1 MITLSSTLLSLPYI
15 QILILIPLIIL
26 IIILIIKL
34 SPSKK
39 IINPPT
45 HPYTMS
51 TPTSTPNALSQC
63 IQCSSTSSTCI
74 TLQCHHN
81 ICPTCILT
89 LLQLN
94 SFKGLITHDH
104 IYIICNCSPYK
115 NQISFEALEAFLSD
129 AFGVDLDL
137 SSQQHKFKLLKQH
150 FIDQLKQDYST
161 KKYQLT
167 EAIQVLTEIAK
178 EHKEKY
184 DKFQKKVYRLLN
196 IMKYVMCFN
205 KNCDIEKVSVD
216 NKEKGVFM
224 QLSNVIG
231 NIKKRKGELNVN
243 VSVKGEFEVFKEM
256 KVKYWN
262 DCFDVYNG
270 VLRRNAR
277 SKGELSERKEMKK
290 NEEGMYNNGKREV
303 FRIYDNIVEE
313 MKKDMRSVVSK
324 ECDVEIVKCVKEGGD
339 ENKIKIN
346 DDENKIIV
354 KNDIKANDTVGNNDN
369 GLTNNNNNI
378 CKDII
383 DKSTNTP
390 YIEIV
395 DKSLNTSNIDIIDKS
410 LNTSNIEIV
419 DKSLNTSNID
429 IMDKSINT
437 SNIDETNT
445 FNTFDINI
453 THNVDLTF
461 QNTYPKIPPTPNHP
475 PNTITN
481 PIYISIQTPTP
492 IPSFPSFNN
501 SSLSLSTPSQFHY
514 EPSSPPLLL
523 TNTSLSTPFSFT
535 IIPSSSK
542 PSSSS
547 DKKTPTKPST
557 TLHTKPSSTP
567 STKQNPKSHNTLFQV
582 PSHFKTQYESSY
594 PHGENTTS
602 LTKVLPFKHK
612 HKPKASDTEEK
623 TITPT
628 KSILP
633 KSLKNINTS
642 ALHTKSN
649 TEHNQQLTERK
660 STRCK
665 GKRCLSN
672 IRTRSCD
679 DNEYTNRSN
688 KYLMSFDTDIHY
700 YKHNNKSPKQQQPHL
715 STLTNEVPKICKHS
729 SFISKKDKPSLDKVL
744 SPKQNDKLNNLYK
757 NTITKQAKEIYDKLP
772 KDEHKPQQRHSKH
785 SSLTKQKPKQQQP
798 ITKLNPNKTIR
809 YSTAINN
816 DDTYLPLQLPSYKG
830 IKSITQISPS
840 LISTCVYDSPYIF
853 IYSLNN
859 LITPLY
865 TLQHHTQQVNTVIPL
880 QPNEHLSS
888 LCSSS
893 LIASASN
900 DSCVVIWNVS
910 SKKKLR
916 SLKDNSKCEITSLL
930 QIDVNTLASSSF
942 WNVKIWDLTTF
953 NEKFNLIGHSRDVTA
968 IINVNCSLIA
978 SSSLDGTIKIWNV
991 DAKDEMFTIYG
1002 YKGVKCL
1009 VDIGKNRFAFAGDDN
1024 SVLFYNNGIFKQE
1037 ICIIKTI

>member
-1 MITLSSTLLSLPYI
+1 
-15 QILILIPLIIL
+15 
-26 IIILIIKL
+26 
-34 SPSKK
+34 
-39 IINPPT
+39 
-45 HPYTMS
+45 MS
-51 TPTSTPNALSQC
+51 TPTPTSNASSHC
-63 IQCSSTSSTCI
+63 IQCSSTSSTYI

-94 SFKGLITHDH
+94 SFKGLISHDH
-104 IYIICNCSPYK
+104 IYIICNCSSYK
-115 NQISFEALEAFLSD
+115 NQISFEALETFLSD

-277 SKGELSERKEMKK
+277 SKGELNERKEMKK
-290 NEEGMYNNGKREV
+290 NEEGMYSAGKREV
-303 FRIYDNIVEE
+303 FRIYDNIVEG

-324 ECDVEIVKCVKEGGD
+324 ECDVEIVGCVKEEGD
-339 ENKIKIN
+339 ENKNKIEI
-346 DDENKIIV
+346 DDENKIIG
-354 KNDIKANDTVGNNDN
+354 KDNDN
-369 GLTNNNNNI
+369 ALTNNNN

-383 DKSTNTP
+383 DKSTNTS
-390 YIEIV
+390 Y
-395 DKSLNTSNIDIIDKS
+395 IDII
-410 LNTSNIEIV
+410 
-419 DKSLNTSNID
+419 
-429 IMDKSINT
+429 DKSINT
-437 SNIDETNT
+437 SNIEIADKSINTSHIDETNT
-445 FNTFDINI
+445 FNTVDINI
-453 THNVDLTF
+453 THNVDLTL
-461 QNTYPKIPPTPNHP
+461 QNTYPKIPPTPSHP

-481 PIYISIQTPTP
+481 PIYISIQSLTP
-492 IPSFPSFNN
+492 IPSFNN
-501 SSLSLSTPSQFHY
+501 SSLSQSSPSQFHY
-514 EPSSPPLLL
+514 QPSPLLL
-523 TNTSLSTPFSFT
+523 LTSTSLSTPFSFT
-535 IIPSSSK
+535 ILSSSK
-542 PSSSS
+542 PPSS

-567 STKQNPKSHNTLFQV
+567 STKHHPKSHNIPFQV

-602 LTKVLPFKHK
+602 LTKALPFKHK
-612 HKPKASDTEEK
+612 HKSKALDTEEK

-649 TEHNQQLTERK
+649 KVNDTTTEHNQPLTERK

-679 DNEYTNRSN
+679 DDTNRSN
-688 KYLMSFDTDIHY
+688 KYLTSFDNGIH
-700 YKHNNKSPKQQQPHL
+700 YKHNNKSPKQQQHI
-715 STLTNEVPKICKHS
+715 STLSNDVPKICKHS

-744 SPKQNDKLNNLYK
+744 SPKQNDKLNSLYK
-757 NTITKQAKEIYDKLP
+757 NTITKQAKEIYDKLI
-772 KDEHKPQQRHSKH
+772 KDEPKLQQRHSKH
-785 SSLTKQKPKQQQP
+785 SSLPKQKLKQQP

-816 DDTYLPLQLPSYKG
+816 DDTNLPLQLPSYKG

-840 LISTCVYDSPYIF
+840 LLSTCIYDSPLIF
-853 IYSLNN
+853 IYSFNN
-859 LITPLY
+859 ITTPLY

-880 QPNEHLSS
+880 LQPNNECS
-888 LCSSS
+888 L

-900 DSCVVIWNVS
+900 DSYVVIWNVS
-910 SKKKLR
+910 SKKKIRL
-916 SLKDNSKCEITSLL
+916 LKDNSKCEITSLL

-942 WNVKIWDLTTF
+942 WNIKIWDLTTF
-953 NEKFNLIGHSRDVTA
+953 TEKFNLIGHSRDVTA

-978 SSSLDGTIKIWNV
+978 SSSLDGTIKIWDV

-1002 YKGVKCL
+1002 YKGVNCL

-1024 SVLFYNNGIFKQE
+1024 SVLFYNGIFKQE
-1037 ICIIKTI
+1037 ICVIKTIQTTITSMSVYNNEYIIVSSITNEITLIDTNRYVITTKFAHAGTDTNYNITCIMSSCNSSSKHSQLYLDDMLFGTDDNRLLTYKSIHNN